1 MFAWDEAKRRAN
13 LRKHGMDFADA
24 EKILRGLTFTV
35 EADRESYGE

>member
-1 MFAWDEAKRRAN
+1 MFAWDEAKRRTN

-35 EADRESYGE
+35 EDERESYGE